1 MKSLTMMRPF
11 SRAFLLSSLAVGTLS
26 AAPFAFAQSDTGDD
40 AAIAQQQKARRQAA
54 VKDAM
59 LLLQQA
65 RQAYSEKKYS
75 DAVDLYRNA
84 LTVIPK
90 APASEKQVTFIKES
104 LSDALIA
111 KAMDYRKVGRTDEA
125 REFLLEA
132 IELAP
137 NNKRAKQ
144 ELVYT
149 NDPVRTNPALTPEHV
164 GNVHEVQRLLTLA
177 EGQYGLGLYDQAIAT
192 YQNVLRID
200 KYNQAARRGIERC
213 HNRRASYSA
222 SARDAFRAKAL
233 ADVDSLYDMSPPS
246 DLYFEP
252 MDEAS
257 RRLRELADQQRE
269 AGPADVGEFEQ
280 RLSGIILPQVILEDA
295 TINDVVDLLRAEI
308 QRDEAQNQ
316 DASRRHINVIPYFGT
331 VDSRGYKDIQSKT
344 VTLNLSQISI
354 TGLLDILVN
363 QLGISYYFDDKGL
376 VLTYSGKDFGP
387 MIDRTFIVPPHFFDS
402 ESTAEEEDED
412 GGFSSVSVGRVNAKA
427 SLEGMGISFPK
438 GSHVRYIPSERIMHV
453 RNTAHNME
461 QIAELLNVPLS
472 EHRVVVLSVIMVQV
486 SEEQLD
492 DLGFEWMFNARFGDA
507 VYGAGGAA
515 QQAVTGGFDAQV
527 GIGDSGAPHVTD
539 GLRSGSS
546 VLSAGNLDRLIST
559 GSVNEYTPRETS
571 KSPGIFGLRG
581 IWNTADVTVLMRGLA
596 QKKGVD
602 MLQRPQIVFQP
613 DRDEQITF
621 GCVREVFF
629 PSGYEPPEIETV
641 NINFGNINNTNN
653 NNNNGQ
659 ALAATPAHPTDFTRF
674 GMTDDEM
681 NGFGTIIQVHNAE
694 INADAS
700 AVTLSLTSTLN
711 EFEGFVNWGQPIDV
725 ALWENNEVKMVRLTD
740 NEILQPMIK
749 RYRMNTKVTVASG
762 SVLVLGGLK
771 EARTVEYEDKVPVL
785 GDLPL
790 VGRLFRSQGKSR
802 SRKAVLYFAKVDI
815 VDPTGRD
822 FQTGKK
828 PDEKLNF
835 SLDDES

>member
-1 MKSLTMMRPF
+1 MMRPF
-11 SRAFLLSSLAVGTLS
+11 SRAFLLSSLAAGTLS
-26 AAPFAFAQSDTGDD
+26 SAPFAFAQNAPTDGDT
-40 AAIAQQQKARRQAA
+40 IAQQQKARRQAA
-54 VKDAM
+54 VRDAM

-65 RQAYSEKKYS
+65 RLAYSEKKYS

-90 APASEKQVTFIKES
+90 APASEKQVTFIRES

-137 NNKRAKQ
+137 ENKRAKQ
-144 ELVYT
+144 ELIYT
-149 NDPVRTNPALTPEHV
+149 NDPERTNPALTPEHV

-177 EGQYGLGLYDQAIAT
+177 EGYYGLGQYDKAIST

-200 KYNQAARRGIERC
+200 QYNQAAQRGIERC
-213 HNRRASYSA
+213 HNRRLTYGDA
-222 SARDAFRAKAL
+222 ARDAFRAKAL
-233 ADVDSLYDMSPPS
+233 SEVDAAYDMTPPD

-252 MDEAS
+252 SDEAS
-257 RRLRELADQQRE
+257 RRLRELADQQRA
-269 AGPADVGEFEQ
+269 AGPADVSEFES
-280 RLSGIILPQVILEDA
+280 RLSSIILPQVILEDA
-295 TINDVVDLLRAEI
+295 TINDIVDLLRAEI

-316 DASRRHINVIPYFGT
+316 GVARRHINVIPYFGT

-344 VTLNLSQISI
+344 VTLNLSQISV

-387 MIDRTFIVPPHFFDS
+387 MLDRTFMVPPHFFDS
-402 ESTAEEEDED
+402 ESAAEEEDED
-412 GGFSSVSVGRVNAKA
+412 GGFSSVSVGRVNPKA
-427 SLEGMGISFPK
+427 SLEALGISFPE
-438 GSHVRYIPSERIMHV
+438 GSHVRYIPSERVMHV
-453 RNTAHNME
+453 RNTAHNLE
-461 QIAELLNVPLS
+461 QIAELLDVPLS
-472 EHRVVVLSVIMVQV
+472 EHRVVVLSIIMVQV
-486 SEEQLD
+486 TEEQLD

-515 QQAVTGGFDAQV
+515 AKQAVTGGFDAQV
-527 GIGDSGAPHVTD
+527 GLGDSGEPHVTD

-613 DRDEQITF
+613 ERDEQITF

-641 NINFGNINNTNN
+641 NINFGNNNNGN

-674 GMTDDEM
+674 GMTDDET

-725 ALWENNEVKMVRLTD
+725 ALWENNEVKMVRLSD
-740 NEILQPMIK
+740 NQILQPMIK

-828 PDEKLNF
+828 PDDHLIP